1 MEGVFSFHDR
11 FGQFFVTIWPS
22 DYWTFALLELR
33 TIGSLDNWAFG
44 LLPGFSDYWAYT
56 VDTVDKAIIAI

>member
-11 FGQFFVTIWPS
+11 FGQFFVTIRHS
-22 DYWTFALLELR
+22 DYWNFGLLSFR

-44 LLPGFSDYWAYT
+44 LLGLHGRHR
-56 VDTVDKAIIAI
+56 

>member
-11 FGQFFVTIWPS
+11 FGQFFVTIWHS
-22 DYWTFALLELR
+22 DYWNFGLLSFR

-56 VDTVDKAIIAI
+56 VDTVDKSIIAI

>member
-11 FGQFFVTIWPS
+11 FGQFFVTIWLS

-33 TIGSLDNWAFG
+33 TIKLSDYRVFRQLGFRTIAGVFG
-44 LLPGFSDYWAYT
+44 LLGLHG
-56 VDTVDKAIIAI
+56 